1 MDVLTLYDLAR
12 SNYVDIQC
20 HCVHILRK
28 NGEVRD
34 EVTNRGRCVYAHD
47 SHEIDNLLRQGIL
60 LLSLMMQ
67 RMLTSMF
74 LSKSPRIK
82 TMPFSSTRSV

>member
-1 MDVLTLYDLAR
+1 MDVMKLRDLAR
-12 SNYVDIQC
+12 SNYVDKHC

-60 LLSLMMQ
+60 PRSLMMQ
-67 RMLTSMF
+67 RMLS
-74 LSKSPRIK
+74 
-82 TMPFSSTRSV
+82 